1 MIVYVGLILLL
12 ALYGAKFR
20 ANGIFTGYLSPKSSS
35 AIKGIFILLIFVSHF
50 SYYVGT
56 FTAPL
61 DLAFIQLRTMLGQT
75 VVVYF
80 LFCSGYGVM
89 LSAATRGEEYM
100 RSFPVK
106 RILPT
111 LLAYDLAQVLFLL
124 VELGRGQSYS
134 LSRILLTFLSWE
146 TFGNGIDNWYIFIIL
161 SLYVISW
168 LALRGRKAD
177 KPAVMVITAASFAL
191 IAVLACVK
199 PRHWFNTLLC
209 YPLGMW
215 YYLYKEKIEGY
226 LNSNAAYWKTAG
238 AVGLLFVF
246 FHKFWYL
253 RPAYLTTMLLFALMV
268 VVVTMKVQVNNRFLT
283 YCGRHVQGLFLLH
296 RIPMTILG
304 GVSFMREQ
312 MHLWFISSVVFTFA
326 LEYLFSGLLTYMR
339 KAPASIKNIEG
350 KNERWD
356 GKWSY
361 TLLSR
366 HRGELMGLALLV
378 ILIFHAFKLSLP
390 VAAVKAIKTYGYLG
404 VDVFIFLSA
413 MGLSMSLSRKKQSLK
428 EFYCRRFVRILPAY
442 WLVTGGFGLA
452 LLAAG
457 RTDFKEIFWT
467 MSTLFYWLDKPNYFN
482 WYIPELIA
490 FYLLA
495 PLCHMLLRRSKYRM
509 FKVAVIFGV
518 AFALSKTVGPLVTDL
533 NSFIFR
539 IPVFFIGIVAGLY
552 ISEGRVLTATEL
564 SLWGVVALLP
574 PVIGEILSK
583 ADIYFHPCNTF
594 AFICMFI
601 CLLAA
606 RLLAFLPER
615 GVRGFLRLLGSCSL
629 EIYLLNVVFVLSYDF
644 LAPALNG
651 DPQHISYY
659 AITISLNILLGIGF
673 HQLLKAPQN
682 WLLRLLCSES
692 GDTERSEEKQPE
704 ESAAP
709 QQESGAEVPCQLKA
723 EEPVSIRAKAPDT
736 KAVEKFR
743 AEPGENTVLTVRD
756 VSIRYLLGDF
766 KDIGLKEY
774 VMRQLK
780 GDYHITE
787 FWADHHISFSL
798 ERGDMLGII
807 GTNGAGKSTL
817 LKAIAGIMEPT
828 GGYVKREG
836 NISALLEL
844 ASGFDGNLTVREN
857 AYLRGAMLGY
867 TRKFMDEKYPEIIE
881 FAELQDFQDRP
892 FKQLSSGMMSRLAF
906 AVASLVHPDILI
918 LDEVL
923 SVGDGA
929 FRKKSEDKMREIM
942 GGGTTTILVS
952 HSVEQVREMC
962 NKVLWIEKGNQ
973 IGFGSAE
980 TLCGLYQQYLN
991 GELSLEE
998 ARRILG
1004 AEGEMDRPE
1013 DRFVTRTVDERA
1025 VWVARL
1031 KRYAYLPLCFLAL
1044 LGAAGAFH
1052 QMYGLTFYPSITVP
1066 LMVGWSL
1073 LFTSIAAIL
1082 PGIAKK
1088 VYFGFLGIVFAVL
1101 PIVHEVYSNMF
1112 RKFFSFADMAF
1123 AGDGFAFL
1131 DSSYLV
1137 FNRPILLLSLLFLA
1151 AMVCCILLT
1160 RKLKLSKTIL
1170 WGGGIGILAGAV
1182 LIAGV
1187 CLKSFRGD
1195 GKVVWDMNEDPTTI
1209 YKSFT
1214 DRRASLSLLGLY
1226 HYTFRDIE
1234 LALFPSGEHLSAD
1247 ELAEID
1253 AYASSHVHEDNELT
1267 GALSGKNLILV
1278 QLEAIDTWML
1288 EDYMPAL
1295 KAVKEQSVVFA
1306 NHYTP
1311 AYITAGTFNTEF
1323 MVNTGLMPAAT
1334 GTSTGVY
1341 VQNEYP
1347 SSLAHLFAERGY
1359 TANSFHGSEANVY
1372 NRGAIHEVWGYDY
1385 HSGNDMGL
1393 ENFTM
1398 DSQLTTAYEDMTP
1411 GSPFLTFIITY
1422 SGHGPYGDTN
1432 PTYLAHADAAWAQA
1446 KRTDGNYVYAVAH
1459 AMETDQFVA
1468 DLMERLEADGLLEN
1482 TAVVFYADHYNYY
1495 MLNDALQMD
1504 IKGVD
1509 SMNLLQHTDF
1519 FVYSKDLAPRT
1530 VEKYTSSLDVLPTLA
1545 NLFDL
1550 DADYAH
1556 LAGDDAFSASGGY
1569 VIFNDNTWLG
1579 TDRDVSAEI
1588 MRRRRIN
1595 TLLLKGNYWREGV
1608 Q

>member
-1 MIVYVGLILLL
+1 MIVYVGLILIL
-12 ALYGAKFR
+12 ALYGVKFCG
-20 ANGIFTGYLSPKSSS
+20 NGTFAGYLSPKSSN

-50 SYYVGT
+50 SYYVET

-61 DLAFIQLRTMLGQT
+61 DLAYVQLRAMLGQG

-80 LFCSGYGVM
+80 LFSSGYGVM
-89 LSAATRGEEYM
+89 LSAATKGEEYM
-100 RSFPVK
+100 KGFPRK
-106 RILPT
+106 RILAT

-124 VELGRGQSYS
+124 MELGRGRSFS
-134 LSRILLTFLSWE
+134 LSHIILTFLSWE
-146 TFGNGIDNWYIFIIL
+146 TFGDGIDNWYIFIIL
-161 SLYVISW
+161 SLYLISW

-177 KPAVMVITAASFAL
+177 KPAAAVVTAASFAM

-209 YPLGMW
+209 YSLGMW
-215 YYLYKEKIEGY
+215 YYLYQEKIDEY
-226 LNSNAAYWKTAG
+226 MKHNAHYWKTA
-238 AVGLLFVF
+238 VVLGLLFVF

-253 RPAYLTTMLLFALMV
+253 RPVYLTTMLLFALGV
-268 VVVTMKVQVNNRFLT
+268 VVITMKVQVNNRFLI
-283 YCGRHVQGLFLLH
+283 YCGKHIQGLFLLH

-304 GVSFMREQ
+304 DLEFMRGQ
-312 MHLWFISSVVFTFA
+312 PHLWFISSVVLTFA
-326 LEYLFSGLLTYMR
+326 LEYLFNKSLAYMR
-339 KAPASIKNIEG
+339 GAPLTNGDKSRIFCAEAAGTEQAEEEQPESATPQQDDSIEMPIQAEAETSISAKAADVSPAPA
-350 KNERWD
+350 
-356 GKWSY
+356 
-361 TLLSR
+361 
-366 HRGELMGLALLV
+366 V
-378 ILIFHAFKLSLP
+378 
-390 VAAVKAIKTYGYLG
+390 
-404 VDVFIFLSA
+404 
-413 MGLSMSLSRKKQSLK
+413 
-428 EFYCRRFVRILPAY
+428 
-442 WLVTGGFGLA
+442 
-452 LLAAG
+452 
-457 RTDFKEIFWT
+457 
-467 MSTLFYWLDKPNYFN
+467 
-482 WYIPELIA
+482 
-490 FYLLA
+490 
-495 PLCHMLLRRSKYRM
+495 
-509 FKVAVIFGV
+509 
-518 AFALSKTVGPLVTDL
+518 
-533 NSFIFR
+533 
-539 IPVFFIGIVAGLY
+539 
-552 ISEGRVLTATEL
+552 
-564 SLWGVVALLP
+564 
-574 PVIGEILSK
+574 
-583 ADIYFHPCNTF
+583 
-594 AFICMFI
+594 
-601 CLLAA
+601 
-606 RLLAFLPER
+606 
-615 GVRGFLRLLGSCSL
+615 
-629 EIYLLNVVFVLSYDF
+629 
-644 LAPALNG
+644 
-651 DPQHISYY
+651 
-659 AITISLNILLGIGF
+659 
-673 HQLLKAPQN
+673 
-682 WLLRLLCSES
+682 
-692 GDTERSEEKQPE
+692 
-704 ESAAP
+704 
-709 QQESGAEVPCQLKA
+709 
-723 EEPVSIRAKAPDT
+723 
-736 KAVEKFR
+736 
-743 AEPGENTVLTVRD
+743 EPGENTVLTVHD

-774 VMRQLK
+774 VMRQVK

-817 LKAIAGIMEPT
+817 LKAISGIMEPT
-828 GGYVKREG
+828 GGYVERKG

-844 ASGFDGNLTVREN
+844 ASGFDGDLTVREN

-973 IGFGSAE
+973 IGFGDAE
-980 TLCGLYQQYLN
+980 TLCGLYQQFLN
-991 GELSLEE
+991 GEISLHE

-1004 AEGEMDRPE
+1004 TEGEMDRPE
-1013 DRFVTRTVDERA
+1013 DRFVTKTVSDRS

-1044 LGAAGAFH
+1044 LGTAGAFH
-1052 QMYGLTFYPSITVP
+1052 MMYGLPFYSSITVP
-1066 LMVGWSL
+1066 LMIGWSL

-1088 VYFGFLGIVFAVL
+1088 IYLGLLGGVFAVL
-1101 PIVHEVYSNMF
+1101 PIVHEVYTNMF

-1137 FNRPILLLSLLFLA
+1137 FNRPVLLLSMLFLA
-1151 AMVCCILLT
+1151 AMVGCILLT
-1160 RKLKLSKTIL
+1160 RKFKLSKTVL
-1170 WGGGIGILAGAV
+1170 WAGAVGVLAGAV

-1195 GKVVWDMNEDPTTI
+1195 GRVVWDMNEDPTTI

-1214 DRRASLSLLGLY
+1214 DRKASLSLLGLY
-1226 HYTFRDIE
+1226 HYTFRDIQ
-1234 LALFPSGEHLSAD
+1234 LALFPSGEALSSD

-1253 AYASSHVHEDNELT
+1253 AYAATRGHEDNELT
-1267 GALSGKNLILV
+1267 GALAGKNLILV

-1295 KAVKEQSVVFA
+1295 KAVKEQSIVFA

-1341 VQNEYP
+1341 VQNAYP
-1347 SSLAHLFAERGY
+1347 SSLAHLFADRGY

-1372 NRGAIHEVWGYDY
+1372 NRGAVHEVWGYKY

-1398 DSQLTTAYEDMTP
+1398 DSQLTTAYKDMTP
-1411 GSPFLTFIITY
+1411 SSPFFTFIITY

-1468 DLMERLEADGLLEN
+1468 DLMRRLEADGLLEN

-1495 MLNDALQMD
+1495 MMNDALQMD

-1519 FVYSKDLAPRT
+1519 FVYSKDLEPRT

-1556 LAGDDAFSASGGY
+1556 LAGDDAFSSGGGY

-1595 TLLLKGNYWREGV
+1595 TLLLKGNYWREKH
-1608 Q
+1608 